1 MNKKVMVF
9 ELTLG
14 NKLIASEECIYD
26 KHVLDEE
33 ISKDY
38 EEWVKENLRQIRG
51 GYFEAVTWES
61 V

>member
-1 MNKKVMVF
+1 MF
-9 ELTLG
+9 ELTL
-14 NKLIASEECIYD
+14 NNRQIANEVFTYD
-26 KHVLDEE
+26 KSITDEQ

-38 EEWVKENLRQIRG
+38 EEWVKEKLLQIRG

>member
-1 MNKKVMVF
+1 MVF

-14 NKLIASEECIYD
+14 NKLIASKECIYD
-26 KHVLDEE
+26 KHAPDEE

-38 EEWVKENLRQIRG
+38 EEWVKENLHQIRG